1 MMTAERIPQT
11 EPDNQQVYPVKG
23 SKSVIYLLNGII
35 VLLAAVV
42 AFLVY
47 TTFFKSYQKE
57 KPAADNQPIRII
69 QLDVLNGCGVP
80 GSAAHVTD
88 ILRQRGFDV
97 VEVKNYFSF
106 GIPGTIVVDRTGDR
120 VSARRVAE
128 ALGVDEH
135 NIVEQIN
142 PDYFVDVSVVVGRD
156 FSDLKPSKIIIPKEK
171 D

>member
-1 MMTAERIPQT
+1 MMTAERIPAA
-11 EPDNQQVYPVKG
+11 EPDNQQAHPVKG

-47 TTFFKSYQKE
+47 TTFFQSSRKE
-57 KPAADNQPIRII
+57 KSAADNQPARII
-69 QLDVLNGCGVP
+69 QLDVLNGRGVP

-106 GIPGTIVVDRTGDR
+106 GIPGTIVIDRTGDR
-120 VSARRVAE
+120 VSARKVAA
-128 ALGVDEH
+128 ALGVDEQ

-142 PDYFVDVSVVVGRD
+142 PDYFVDVSVVVGKD
-156 FSDLKPSKIIIPKEK
+156 YSDLKPSQITIPKEK